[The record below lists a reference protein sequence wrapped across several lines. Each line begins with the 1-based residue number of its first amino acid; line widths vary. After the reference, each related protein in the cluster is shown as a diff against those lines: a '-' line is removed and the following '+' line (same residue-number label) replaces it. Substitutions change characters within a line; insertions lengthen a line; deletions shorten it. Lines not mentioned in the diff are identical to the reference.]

1 MKKIIFR
8 GAILVLSAT
17 TLCTSCIG
25 SFALFNKFAKWNC
38 NATDDKYINAILG
51 FVLSPV
57 YGVCMFVDSIILNTI
72 EFWTGEQVLANAGKT
87 TPMVGTNGDF
97 YLITS
102 TETGYTISN
111 ETTKQVSYLRFENNL
126 WSYEAN
132 GESTP
137 LLKVN
142 ADNTL
147 TIFTREGNE
156 VVVSNDANGVAKVK
170 SLVNPEIPLLTA
182 QY

>member
-1 MKKIIFR
+1 MII
-8 GAILVLSAT
+8 
-17 TLCTSCIG
+17 
-25 SFALFNKFAKWNC
+25 
-38 NATDDKYINAILG
+38 TD
-51 FVLSPV
+51 
-57 YGVCMFVDSIILNTI
+57 
-72 EFWTGEQVLANAGKT
+72 GKT

-111 ETTKQVSYLRFENNL
+111 ETTKLVSYLRFENNL

-182 QY
+182 HY